1 MEAQRY
7 LRQGV
12 SPSQDSQI
20 FREIDYMMKFYNPG
34 PKLFLAYDR
43 MAFWGVHNKDL
54 RLTFD
59 YNIRSRQDD
68 LSLEQ
73 GDKGDLLLDKNVCI
87 MEIKTNS
94 AIPLWLTEILSK
106 NEIYPTSF
114 SKYGTVYQQKYG
126 VITMFRSIITDST
139 SLTYIEAS
147 ICLGTSIVLGI
158 IISLVYMVRN
168 TYSKGFVMTL
178 AMLPLI
184 VQVVILMVNGNLGVG
199 VAVMG
204 AFSLVRFRSIPGTAR
219 EICAIFMS
227 MAVGLATG
235 TGYVA
240 FAFIVTAI
248 LCTVLLLFNLTSFGS
263 SEKNQMHSVKIS
275 IPEQLN
281 INDVFNDTFEKYL
294 SVCSLERVKTTNLGS
309 LFELTYCVKFKDE
322 NSQKAFIDEIRTKNG
337 NLPIVCSKLKSE
349 YGEML

>member
-1 MEAQRY
+1 MIVNVFERTEKKYRVEKNIVKDLIYSMSDNVMPDKFGKYTICNLYFDTDDYSIIRKSTEKPVFKEKLRLRSYGVPSLESDVFFEIKRKYKGIVSKRRISLPLWEAQRY

-73 GDKGDLLLDKNVCI
+73 GDNGDLLLDKNVCI

-114 SKYGTVYQQKYG
+114 SKYGTVYQQKIWSDY
-126 VITMFRSIITDST
+126 
-139 SLTYIEAS
+139 
-147 ICLGTSIVLGI
+147 
-158 IISLVYMVRN
+158 
-168 TYSKGFVMTL
+168 
-178 AMLPLI
+178 
-184 VQVVILMVNGNLGVG
+184 
-199 VAVMG
+199 
-204 AFSLVRFRSIPGTAR
+204 
-219 EICAIFMS
+219 
-227 MAVGLATG
+227 
-235 TGYVA
+235 YV
-240 FAFIVTAI
+240 
-248 LCTVLLLFNLTSFGS
+248 
-263 SEKNQMHSVKIS
+263 
-275 IPEQLN
+275 
-281 INDVFNDTFEKYL
+281 
-294 SVCSLERVKTTNLGS
+294 
-309 LFELTYCVKFKDE
+309 
-322 NSQKAFIDEIRTKNG
+322 
-337 NLPIVCSKLKSE
+337 
-349 YGEML
+349 

>member
-1 MEAQRY
+1 
-7 LRQGV
+7 
-12 SPSQDSQI
+12 
-20 FREIDYMMKFYNPG
+20 
-34 PKLFLAYDR
+34 
-43 MAFWGVHNKDL
+43 
-54 RLTFD
+54 
-59 YNIRSRQDD
+59 
-68 LSLEQ
+68 
-73 GDKGDLLLDKNVCI
+73 
-87 MEIKTNS
+87 
-94 AIPLWLTEILSK
+94 
-106 NEIYPTSF
+106 
-114 SKYGTVYQQKYG
+114 
-126 VITMFRSIITDST
+126 MFRSIITDST

-235 TGYVA
+235 TGCVA